1 MTRRITVRGVVF
13 SALFAALLSVSSLFN
28 VTLGFTPVPISLE
41 TLVVMLAGALLG
53 PVYGFFSM
61 FFLIALAALGLPLF
75 HGAGGMALILGPTGG
90 FIWMYPVAALLIG
103 LGVSRIKGKSV
114 GAFVGT
120 FVILEV
126 CGSLLLYVT
135 GVPWLAHVA
144 GLSMGKAMAL
154 GFYPYLLGDAIKAF
168 LGAWIVLPVRQVWPV
183 RRILGQQTALVAK
196 LDWSESNE

>member
-1 MTRRITVRGVVF
+1 MARRITVRGVVF

-61 FFLIALAALGLPLF
+61 FSLVALAALGLPLF

-90 FIWMYPVAALLIG
+90 FIWMYPIAALLIG
-103 LGVSRIKGKSV
+103 LAMSRVRGKSV
-114 GAFVGT
+114 GAFIGA

-126 CGSLLLYVT
+126 FGSLLLYVT

-144 GLSMGKAMAL
+144 HLGLGKALAL
-154 GFYPYLLGDAIKAF
+154 GCYPYLLGDAVKAF
-168 LGAWIVLPVRQVWPV
+168 LGAWIILPVRQVWPV
-183 RRILGQQTALVAK
+183 QRILGQQTVSVAK
-196 LDWSESNE
+196 LEVQ